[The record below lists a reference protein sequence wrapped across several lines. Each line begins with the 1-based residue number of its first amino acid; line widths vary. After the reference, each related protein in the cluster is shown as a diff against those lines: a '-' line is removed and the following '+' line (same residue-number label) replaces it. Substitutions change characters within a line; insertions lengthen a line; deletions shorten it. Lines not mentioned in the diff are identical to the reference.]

1 MRSMQK
7 YLLVIAVI
15 AGLAACKKPDTGI
28 GEDKISFTIDA
39 TNGAFSAAA
48 NYPFKLQLKSK
59 MPPGGIKIEILANQ
73 EASGPAVTPQTPAFT
88 TKDTLVNT
96 AVSNLPR
103 QLWVVTKVRVSSVTT
118 TTNKDSATFR
128 VIFK

>member
-1 MRSMQK
+1 MQSMQK
-7 YLLVIAVI
+7 YVLVIAAMLAI
-15 AGLAACKKPDTGI
+15 AACKKPDNGPA
-28 GEDKISFTIDA
+28 EDKIRFTIDA

-48 NYPFKLQLKSK
+48 NYPFKIQLKSK
-59 MPPGGIKIEILANQ
+59 MPADGIKIEILANQ
-73 EASGPAVTPQTPAFT
+73 EASGAGVTPQTPAFT

-103 QLWVVTKVRVSSVTT
+103 QLWVVTKVRVSSVTSPL
-118 TTNKDSATFR
+118 NKDSSNFR

>member
-1 MRSMQK
+1 MQK
-7 YLLVIAVI
+7 YFWSILMVLAI
-15 AGLAACKKPDTGI
+15 AACKKPDNGPA
-28 GEDKISFTIDA
+28 EDKIVFTTNA

-48 NYPFKLQLKSK
+48 NYPFRIQLKSK
-59 MPPGGIKIEILANQ
+59 MPADGIKIEIIATQ
-73 EASGPAVTPQTPAFT
+73 EAGGALVSPQTPAFT

-103 QLWVVTKVRVSSVTT
+103 QLWVVTKVRVSSVTAPL
-118 TTNKDSATFR
+118 NRDSSSFR

>member
-1 MRSMQK
+1 MQK
-7 YLLVIAVI
+7 YFLVIAMIVAI
-15 AGLAACKKPDTGI
+15 AACKKPDTGPD
-28 GEDKISFTIDA
+28 EAKISFTIDA

-48 NYPFKLQLKSK
+48 NYPFRVQLKSK

-73 EASGPAVTPQTPAFT
+73 EASGAVVTPQTPAFT

-103 QLWVVTKVRVSSVTT
+103 QLWVITKVRVSSVTT